1 MNNFKKVKLFLVFVL
16 FIFCIFFGCK
26 QKEVIMEE
34 IPPISEQAIEKFTIT
49 QTNEGK
55 LKMILEAESATI
67 NEETQI
73 ANLKLPIVKFYNSG
87 DYASTFVA
95 EKAKINME
103 TYDIEGVG
111 KCTIDTIDNG
121 QLQTMD
127 LMYDA
132 SKGLIYSNRD
142 IVITKL
148 GQKIYGT
155 SFRSDTRLDNII
167 IKDQRTVID

>member
-1 MNNFKKVKLFLVFVL
+1 MNNFKKVKLNLVFVL
-16 FIFCIFFGCK
+16 FIFCIFSGCK
-26 QKEVIMEE
+26 QKEVIIEE
-34 IPPISEQAIEKFTIT
+34 TPPISEQAIEKFTIT
-49 QTNEGK
+49 QTNAGK

-73 ANLKLPIVKFYNSG
+73 VNLKLPIVKFYNSG
-87 DYASTFVA
+87 NYASTLVS

-103 TYDIEGVG
+103 TCDIEGVG
-111 KCTIDTIDNG
+111 KCTIDTIDNER
-121 QLQTMD
+121 LQTMD

-132 SKGLIYSNRD
+132 SKELVYSNRD

-155 SFRSDTRLDNII
+155 SFHSDTKLDNII